1 MAIESTGDGKK
12 ALEQALEAG
21 QKNADPIEVSEADSR
36 LQELLDKVDA
46 PQPSSDEAAASAPG
60 KPGAVVLP
68 SVSTRTAQPLGIKG
82 RDISLRVRGLD
93 EPVQAKLEVGV
104 ARAVVE
110 TAISNGDRVVVE
122 QSPGQEPL
130 VVGVLTT
137 RIPEEL
143 TLRAKKIHIEGD
155 QEVLIRSG
163 RGAMRVR
170 QDGDVELVGSRIS
183 AMSRGLFRL
192 VGRVLRLN

>member
-1 MAIESTGDGKK
+1 MAIESTGDGQR
-12 ALEQALEAG
+12 ALDQALEEG
-21 QKNADPIEVSEADSR
+21 QKKADPVEVSEADSR

-46 PQPSSDEAAASAPG
+46 PPSASGEAAASASG
-60 KPGAVVLP
+60 QASVVVLP
-68 SVSTRTAQPLGIKG
+68 SVSTRTAQPVGIKG
-82 RDISLRVRGLD
+82 RDVSLRVRGLD
-93 EPVQAKLEVGV
+93 EPVVAKLEVGV
-104 ARAVVE
+104 ARAVIE
-110 TAISNGDRVVVE
+110 TAISNGDRVVIE
-122 QSPGQEPL
+122 QAPGEAPL
-130 VVGVLTT
+130 VVGVITT
-137 RIPEEL
+137 RVPEEL